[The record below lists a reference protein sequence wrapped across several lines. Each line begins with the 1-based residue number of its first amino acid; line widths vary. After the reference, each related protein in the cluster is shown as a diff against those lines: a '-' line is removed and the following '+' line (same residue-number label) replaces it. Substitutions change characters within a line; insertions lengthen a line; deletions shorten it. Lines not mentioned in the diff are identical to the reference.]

1 MALTLAEAN
10 RYSRQYDNPLT
21 RSALKVRK
29 FAARRLRIQNS
40 ELAVQPPIVDDEDC
54 KRYKRSTC
62 PPYLNYQIDN
72 MMNQLIDRHRGTVLR
87 GLKPL
92 IFGGKKIHRWYEAF
106 LLIYLLLS
114 TLEFAYQ
121 HQLGYTAETVGMVNS
136 QLGTTREFSE

>member
-10 RYSRQYDNPLT
+10 RFSEQNDKPLI
-21 RSALKVRK
+21 RSALKVRE
-29 FAARRLRIQNS
+29 FAVRRLRLQNS
-40 ELAVQPPIVDDEDC
+40 ELEIQPPIIDDQNS

-62 PPYLNYQIDN
+62 PPYMNYQIDY
-72 MMNQLIDRHRGTVLR
+72 MINQLIDRHRKIVLK
-87 GLKPL
+87 GLKSF

-121 HQLGYTAETVGMVNS
+121 HQMGYTAETVGTVSS
-136 QLGTTREFSE
+136 QLETIR